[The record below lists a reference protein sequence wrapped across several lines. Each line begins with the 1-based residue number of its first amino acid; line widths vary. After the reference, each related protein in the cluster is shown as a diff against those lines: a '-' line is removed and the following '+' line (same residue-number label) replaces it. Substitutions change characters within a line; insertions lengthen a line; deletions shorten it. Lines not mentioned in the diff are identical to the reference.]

1 MGNALPIGEK
11 MSYLAIKIGAWAIC
25 GLASFVLLWD
35 ASAPP
40 ERKLQPGEQITTVLN
55 SVVPSTIALT
65 PLVPPLTTGT
75 IPVVKGCAQY
85 VADAISAGWPADQ
98 APTLARVMFRES
110 RCIPTAFN
118 AKDTHGGSYGLMQ
131 INAQHKAWLMQ
142 TGLITGLDD
151 LFNPDINLRAALHL
165 YRMVGNSWS
174 PWAATHG

>member
-1 MGNALPIGEK
+1 
-11 MSYLAIKIGAWAIC
+11 
-25 GLASFVLLWD
+25 VLLWD

-55 SVVPSTIALT
+55 SVVPPTIALT
-65 PLVPPLTTGT
+65 PIAPTTT
-75 IPVVKGCAQY
+75 MMPKGCAQY

-110 RCIPTAFN
+110 RCIPTAYN
-118 AKDTHGGSYGLMQ
+118 ALDTAGGSYGLLQ
-131 INAQHKAWLMQ
+131 VNGQHKAWLLE
-142 TGLITGLDD
+142 TGYITSLDD
-151 LFNPDINLRAALHL
+151 LFNPDINLRVALHL

>member
-11 MSYLAIKIGAWAIC
+11 MSYLAIKIGAWAIT
-25 GLASFVLLWD
+25 GLAAFVLLWD

-55 SVVPSTIALT
+55 SVVPPTIALT
-65 PLVPPLTTGT
+65 PIPTTT
-75 IPVVKGCAQY
+75 APKGCAAY

-110 RCIPTAFN
+110 RCIPTAYN
-118 AKDTHGGSYGLMQ
+118 SKDSNGGSRGLMQ
-131 INAQHKAWLMQ
+131 INGTHKRWLLQ
-142 TGLITGLDD
+142 LGYINNLND

-165 YRMVGNSWS
+165 YGMVGWS
-174 PWAATHG
+174 AWALPNP